1 MADTPQRL
9 VDRLLEEGEK
19 TRQFFEAIPAVD
31 WELQVYSDGGK
42 WRIRQILAHFVATEA
57 SLQKLLKNIMDGGEG
72 SSLDFDLNRF
82 NESRVGRLEG
92 VSPSELLSQF
102 CALRQQTAQLVA
114 GMNPEDLLRRG
125 RHPFLG
131 VASLEDII
139 KLMYRHNQI
148 HQRDIRNRAHPLTR
162 IP

>member
-19 TRQFFEAIPAVD
+19 TRQFFEAMPAVD
-31 WELQVYSDGGK
+31 WDLQVYSDGGQ

-57 SLQKLLKNIMDGGEG
+57 SLQRLVTNIRDGGEG
-72 SSLDFDLNRF
+72 SPPDFDINRF
-82 NESRVGRLEG
+82 NESHVGRLEG
-92 VSPSELLSQF
+92 RLPSELISEF
-102 CALRQQTAQLVA
+102 FELRQRTAQMVA
-114 GMNPEDLLRRG
+114 QLNPEDLQRTG

-131 VASLEDII
+131 IASLEEII

-148 HQRDIRNRAHPLTR
+148 HQRDIRKRVNTQ
-162 IP
+162 